1 MPKYL
6 LDTNACVSLRN
17 SLRGFQSSDAERQAR
32 HERLIARLRAT
43 PASELALSF
52 VVLGELL
59 VWVKKHA
66 DPARAAELTRSLTER
81 VPVLGCPP
89 PMATTPASPARAG
102 GASAHPLAHHYAD
115 IRATLEARGEGIED
129 NDLWIAA
136 HARALGMTVVT
147 NNTSH
152 FARVPGL
159 AVEDWTT

>member
-6 LDTNACVSLRN
+6 LDTNACVSVRN
-17 SLRGFQSSDAERQAR
+17 SLRGLRSRDADRQAR

-43 PASELALSF
+43 PASDLALSF
-52 VVLGELL
+52 FVLGELM

-66 DPARAAELTRSLTER
+66 DPARAAELTRQLTEH
-81 VPVLGCPP
+81 VAVLGCPP
-89 PMATTPASPARAG
+89 PATAPASAAEPG
-102 GASAHPLAHHYAD
+102 AHPLAHHYAD
-115 IRATLEARGEGIED
+115 IRATLEASGEGIAD

-136 HARALGMTVVT
+136 HARAFGMTVVT

>member
-17 SLRGFQSSDAERQAR
+17 SLRGFRSQDTVRQAR
-32 HERLIARLRAT
+32 HERLVARLRAT
-43 PASELALSF
+43 PAAELALSF
-52 VVLGELL
+52 FVLGELM
-59 VWVKKHA
+59 VWVNKHG
-66 DPARAAELTRSLTER
+66 DPTQAAELTRQLTKH
-81 VPVLGCPP
+81 VAVLGCPTAVTSTS
-89 PMATTPASPARAG
+89 ATEPG
-102 GASAHPLAHHYAD
+102 AHPLAHHYAD
-115 IRATLEARGEGIED
+115 IRATLEARGEGIAD

-159 AVEDWTT
+159 AVEDWTA

>member
-6 LDTNACVSLRN
+6 LDTNACIGLRN
-17 SLRGFQSSDAERQAR
+17 ALRGMRAR
-32 HERLIARLRAT
+32 EPGRLAAQERLVARLRGL
-43 PASELALSF
+43 PASDLAMSF
-52 VVLGELL
+52 FTLGELL
-59 VWVKKHA
+59 VWVKKHSNQA
-66 DPARAAELTRSLTER
+66 AAAELTRQLMDQ
-81 VPVLGCPP
+81 VAVLGCPP
-89 PMATTPASPARAG
+89 ASGQQAG
-102 GASAHPLAHHYAD
+102 SHLLADHYAG
-115 IRATLEARGEGIED
+115 IRAALEARGEGIAD